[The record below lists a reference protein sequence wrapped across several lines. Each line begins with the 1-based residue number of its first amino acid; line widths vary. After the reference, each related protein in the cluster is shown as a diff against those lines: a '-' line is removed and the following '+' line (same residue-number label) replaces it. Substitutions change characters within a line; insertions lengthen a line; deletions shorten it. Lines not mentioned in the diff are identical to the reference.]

1 MQITLI
7 GRTNTL
13 LDIAKYLYESGI
25 EIPIIITTDPADY
38 DQESGDKFKIFA
50 KKIKSK
56 FISAAKLDDKQIIW
70 IVKLYL

>member
-25 EIPIIITTDPADY
+25 EIPIIITTDPSDY
-38 DQESGDKFKIFA
+38 DQESSDKFKIFA
-50 KKIKSK
+50 KN
-56 FISAAKLDDKQIIW
+56 
-70 IVKLYL
+70 